1 MPQNR
6 SAHHYTFVNNNGN
19 VRIKYDSSVP
29 APSTG
34 IQRSGGPRLEYHGSE
49 GDLVFP
55 REHDGPTQ
63 VSVQEDSS
71 PGTLVSVIL
80 IPTID
85 AMSVTFTLLLPP
97 INMAGK
103 EQLDFQT
110 VAIKSTSYGLLP
122 RTGARLTYEVISLRG
137 TAHSVQGLPQNI
149 HESASS

>member
-1 MPQNR
+1 MSQNR
-6 SAHHYTFVNNNGN
+6 SANYYAFVNNSGS
-19 VRIKYDSSVP
+19 VRIKYDPYVP

-34 IQRSGGPRLEYHGSE
+34 IKRSSGPRLEYHGSE
-49 GDLVFP
+49 GDLNFP
-55 REHDGPTQ
+55 RDHDGPTQ

-71 PGTLVSVIL
+71 LGPLVSVIL

-85 AMSVTFTLLLPP
+85 AMSVTLTLLLPP

-137 TAHSVQGLPQNI
+137 TVHSVQDLPQNS
-149 HESASS
+149 HEIEST

>member
-6 SAHHYTFVNNNGN
+6 SAIYYTFVNNSGS
-19 VRIKYDSSVP
+19 VRINYDPFVP
-29 APSTG
+29 ASSTG

-55 REHDGPTQ
+55 RDHGGPTQ
-63 VSVQEDSS
+63 VSIQEDSS
-71 PGTLVSVIL
+71 LGPLVSVIL

-137 TAHSVQGLPQNI
+137 TAYSVQDLAQNT
-149 HESASS
+149 HESAST